1 MTFMNPNTLL
11 ELINSVTPSKSDI
24 DRKFKLFNLIQDS
37 FVGFKEHGTKFD
49 EWEKVKG
56 QSAYKDKPVAFRDLM
71 QTLSSLGAHNL
82 YTSSDVAGV
91 RNKTKWYKPLAIW
104 KGFWNDDINTSN
116 QTYPSSS
123 QSGFGGGFSGGFG
136 GGGFSG
142 GF

>member
-1 MTFMNPNTLL
+1 
-11 ELINSVTPSKSDI
+11 
-24 DRKFKLFNLIQDS
+24 
-37 FVGFKEHGTKFD
+37 
-49 EWEKVKG
+49 
-56 QSAYKDKPVAFRDLM
+56 M

-82 YTSSDVAGV
+82 YTSSSVMGIK
-91 RNKTKWYKPLAIW
+91 NKTKWYKPFAKLW
-104 KGFWNDDINTSN
+104 SGFWNDDTTTPN